1 MLAGLGWISS
11 LQLFRK
17 TKETEST
24 IAGLQERPNR
34 YDIAYQT
41 FLRQLSDLK
50 SVLVE
55 DTTTSWCEKRLK
67 LA

>member
-24 IAGLQERPNR
+24 IAGLQESPNR

>member
-24 IAGLQERPNR
+24 IAGLQESPNR

-50 SVLVE
+50 TVLVE

>member
-24 IAGLQERPNR
+24 IAGLQESPNR

-41 FLRQLSDLK
+41 FLRQLSDLN

>member
-24 IAGLQERPNR
+24 IAGLQESPNR

-41 FLRQLSDLK
+41 FLRQLTDLK

>member
-24 IAGLQERPNR
+24 IASLQESPNR
-34 YDIAYQT
+34 HDIAYQT

-55 DTTTSWCEKRLK
+55 DTTTSWC
-67 LA
+67 

>member
-24 IAGLQERPNR
+24 ISGLQECPNR